1 MNSAPLG
8 LVDVFLAGM
17 IFSYISIHAIYIL
30 ALIPIP
36 FQKTQS
42 FEERWREV
50 KKHAQL
56 LRSKYS
62 NAQLRKT
69 QSLLILLLLGGLLL
83 ANLIFQILP
92 KHLAVNTLV
101 VIIPQIIPK
110 QFTISYAKTE
120 KIA

>member
-1 MNSAPLG
+1 LVDCVASQMAALLLYMLFLVIIVVIGLAQFPFRNLTIFFDHMSSALLG

-62 NAQLRKT
+62 NEQLRKI
-69 QSLLILLLLGGLLL
+69 LNCLIVCLM
-83 ANLIFQILP
+83 
-92 KHLAVNTLV
+92 
-101 VIIPQIIPK
+101 
-110 QFTISYAKTE
+110 TE
-120 KIA
+120 I